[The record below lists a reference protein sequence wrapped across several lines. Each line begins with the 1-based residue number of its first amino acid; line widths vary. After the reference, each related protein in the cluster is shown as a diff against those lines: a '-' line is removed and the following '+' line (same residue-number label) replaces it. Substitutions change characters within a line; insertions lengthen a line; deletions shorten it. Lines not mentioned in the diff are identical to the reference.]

1 MKLRD
6 LNWKGISIWP
16 PDWLSGNEESKGT
29 GEEGVLTRVEF
40 RERKNE
46 QYLSIEAEYAGALR
60 VGILLLENPAR
71 LKALYHKL
79 QENIGKSLV
88 EIGNLDITF

>member
-6 LNWKGISIWP
+6 LKWKGISIWP
-16 PDWLSGNEESKGT
+16 PDWSGNEGSKGT

-40 RERKNE
+40 RERKKE
-46 QYLSIEAEYAGALR
+46 QHISIEAEYAGVLR
-60 VGILLLENPAR
+60 VGILLLENPVR

-79 QENIGKSLV
+79 QENIGKPLV